1 MSHSPPLIVGRTYS
15 NRGSIQRHLY
25 SKDREPG
32 HRQFKY
38 YWHRPDIKY
47 TIHITL
53 QEHLRDIRNEKP
65 TSGPYMHIKDNPS
78 HYFDANDA
86 RIIDRERNDSLR
98 RFKESIYISKSSAY
112 NCNLERG
119 IFVNPTWSATLN
131 IFFKSP

>member
-1 MSHSPPLIVGRTYS
+1 MNKISTCLSNNKTISQDQIGVYCFPCHCCPTVYVGETKR
-15 NRGSIQRHLY
+15 NLPIR
-25 SKDREPG
+25 
-32 HRQFKY
+32 
-38 YWHRPDIKY
+38 
-47 TIHITL
+47 L

-65 TSGPYMHIKDNPS
+65 TSGPFMHIKDNPS

-119 IFVNPTWSATLN
+119 IFVNPIWSATLN